1 MTACVYMCNDNW
13 NKHMYINVLLR
24 RDKHHLKYK
33 VHVDNTCRY
42 MYVYVECVGRQ
53 LCGVCG

>member
-1 MTACVYMCNDNW
+1 
-13 NKHMYINVLLR
+13 MYINVLLR

-33 VHVDNTCRY
+33 VHVDNTRRY